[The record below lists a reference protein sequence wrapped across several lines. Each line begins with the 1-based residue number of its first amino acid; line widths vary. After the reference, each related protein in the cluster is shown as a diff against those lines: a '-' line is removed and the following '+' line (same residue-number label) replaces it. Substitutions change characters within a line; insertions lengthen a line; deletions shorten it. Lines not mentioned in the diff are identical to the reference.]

1 MTDHAGFETTP
12 LPDARELLR
21 RSTWVAASPGLS
33 EVVDQWLTDVPALR
47 DAADARGEALARPCL
62 RWSSVSALVRTL
74 ARFLVILSGAAR
86 DRVRD
91 RLIRRRTASGPAPR
105 RTAVRRAESLVRAG
119 GPAYVKLGQFL
130 ASARG
135 VLADEVVEAFEWCRD
150 EVPPL
155 APGTAELLI
164 EEALGQSPAAL
175 FATFDTEP
183 LAAAS
188 IAQVH
193 LATLHDGTEVVVKVR
208 RPGLEQRFA
217 ADIQAMS
224 LLSWLAER
232 SSKAARM
239 ANASGTIDLFA
250 RLCMAELDFRVEAL
264 NMVELGLAS
273 EDAGHDFVR
282 YPRPIPGMVTAGVLV
297 MEHMPGVRYTEAMT
311 AYPGAVDGRRLLR
324 VAITGVLEQA
334 LVYGVFHGDLHA
346 GNVLVD
352 ESGDFALVDFG
363 IAGRVRSEERAALM
377 QLTLGFAR
385 SDVRMQ
391 LAAMKAYGAIPADAD
406 LEPLVP
412 ELEARAARLEA
423 LADVERSELSFDE
436 LGAEAGAIIRLLLG
450 RGFTVPTGL
459 VLFAKNLLYL
469 NGLADAVAPGVNVL
483 AEIEPVLGYFMQ
495 KYPQD
500 MAAVVGSLAGP
511 PG

>member
-1 MTDHAGFETTP
+1 MNDRIERAP
-12 LPDARELLR
+12 LPDMRELLD
-21 RSTWVAASPGLS
+21 RSQWVAATPDL
-33 EVVDQWLTDVPALR
+33 VPAVRAWLRDVPAQR
-47 DAADARGEALARPCL
+47 DAADRRGHELAAPRA
-62 RWSSVSALVRTL
+62 RWSSISALVRTL
-74 ARFLVILSGAAR
+74 ARFVVILSGAAR
-86 DRVRD
+86 DRVG
-91 RLIRRRTASGPAPR
+91 RRRRGADGAAPSA
-105 RTAVRRAESLVRAG
+105 AVRRAESLVRAG
-119 GPAYVKLGQFL
+119 GPAYVKLGQFI

-135 VLADEVVEAFEWCRD
+135 VLSDDVVAAFEWCRD

-155 APGTAELLI
+155 APGTAEELI
-164 EEALGQSPAAL
+164 ERALGRPPAEL
-175 FATFDTEP
+175 FATFEREP
-183 LAAAS
+183 MAAAS

-193 LATLHDGTEVVVKVR
+193 AATLLDGTPVVVKVR

-217 ADIQAMS
+217 SDIQAMS
-224 LLSWLAER
+224 LLSWIGER
-232 SSKAARM
+232 LWARARM
-239 ANASGTIDLFA
+239 ANASGTIELFA

-282 YPRPIPGMVTAGVLV
+282 YPRPIAGMVTTEVLV
-297 MEHMPGVRYTEAMT
+297 MERMPGVRYTEAMT

-352 ESGDFALVDFG
+352 DRGDFALVDFG
-363 IAGRVRSEERAALM
+363 IAGRVRAEERNALM

-391 LAAMKAYGAIPADAD
+391 LAAMKEYGAIPADAD
-406 LEPLVP
+406 LEPLIP
-412 ELEARAARLEA
+412 ELEARAARLEE

-450 RGFTVPTGL
+450 HGFTVPTGL

-469 NGLADAVAPGVNVL
+469 NGLADAIAPGVNVL
-483 AEIEPVLGYFMQ
+483 AEIEPVLMYFMA
-495 KYPQD
+495 KYPED
-500 MAAVVGSLAGP
+500 MAAVVASVTGP